1 MLNSAIII
9 GRLVKDPEMYGN
21 DKPIAKMTVAVD
33 DGYGDKKRTDYIPVT
48 AFGKTAE
55 FCERNL
61 TKGLL
66 VAVDGKVRTGSYE
79 KKDGTRVYT
88 FEIVVEEIN
97 RLEWKDY
104 KKQGRNESAPVYDD
118 LAEVTEDVP
127 F

>member
-21 DKPIAKMTVAVD
+21 DKRVAKMNIAVD

-55 FCERNL
+55 FCDKYL
-61 TKGLL
+61 AKGVL
-66 VAVDGKVRTGSYE
+66 VSVKGKVRTGSYE
-79 KKDGTRVYT
+79 KRDGTRAYT
-88 FEIVVEEIN
+88 FEIAVDDIN
-97 RLEWKDY
+97 RLEWKGYD
-104 KKQGRNESAPVYDD
+104 KKGNDEPVPDGF
-118 LAEVTEDVP
+118 ERVTEDVP